1 MSHLASRRIVV
12 TGGAGFLGRH
22 VIAKLQE
29 MGCRDL
35 FVPRSAVYDLTKLDA
50 VVQMYER
57 ARPQVMIHLAAK
69 VGGIAFNKERPAE
82 TLCDNLMMGLLLME
96 QGRRYGLERFLAVSS
111 VCAYPRS
118 APVPFRED
126 DLWNGY
132 PEETNGPYGVAK
144 RVLTLQ
150 AQVYRRQYGFNA
162 VSCLLTNLYGPGANF
177 DPASSHV
184 VPALIRKCVEAVDEG
199 RDYIEIWGTGKAS
212 REFLYVED
220 AAEAIVL
227 ASERYEGAE
236 PINIG
241 SGTEVTIR
249 ELVEHIA
256 GLAGFGGRIIW
267 DDSRPEGQPQ
277 RCIDTARAER
287 ELGFTAKT
295 PLEVGLR
302 DTIDWYRAQQR
313 SSPTP
318 VAHLGR
324 GSL

>member
-1 MSHLASRRIVV
+1 VSKRIVV

-29 MGCRDL
+29 IGCRDV

-50 VVQMYER
+50 VVQMYEQ
-57 ARPQVMIHLAAK
+57 ARPQVVVHLAAK
-69 VGGIAFNKERPAE
+69 VGGIAYNRERPAE
-82 TLCDNLMMGLLLME
+82 TLSDNLMMGLLLME
-96 QGRRYGLERFLAVSS
+96 QGRRYGLEKFLAISS
-111 VCAYPRS
+111 VCAYPKL
-118 APVPFRED
+118 APIPFRED

-150 AQVYRRQYGFNA
+150 AQVYRQQYDFNA
-162 VSCLLTNLYGPGANF
+162 VSLLLTNLYGPGDNF

-184 VPALIRKCVEAVDEG
+184 IPALIRKCVEAVDEG
-199 RDYIEIWGTGKAS
+199 RDRVEVWGTGNAS

-227 ASERYEGAE
+227 ASERYEGSQ

-256 GLAGFGGRIIW
+256 GYAGFGGRVAW
-267 DDSRPEGQPQ
+267 DDSKPDGQPR

-287 ELGFTAKT
+287 ELGFMART

-302 DTIDWYRAQQR
+302 NTVDWYRAQR
-313 SSPTP
+313 SPRPAAVTSPR
-318 VAHLGR
+318 R
-324 GSL
+324 GSP